1 MPMKFGHPRCV
12 LSVYKRDH
20 WRRCLRV
27 AQRFEDS
34 KAVDTG
40 TNVNNRDINIVQ
52 SKAEDVEYLSS
63 AASRYNTASRF
74 PRGFPVCF
82 HHGVLAFLQNF
93 WPQLHVTGLK
103 PTARKSR
110 PPQPGDDCRA
120 TAHDV
125 PE

>member
-12 LSVYKRDH
+12 LSVYERDH

-63 AASRYNTASRF
+63 AASRYNTPSRSSRLRRMFSPRRPGIPSKLLAAASRD
-74 PRGFPVCF
+74 R
-82 HHGVLAFLQNF
+82 AKAN
-93 WPQLHVTGLK
+93 
-103 PTARKSR
+103 R
-110 PPQPGDDCRA
+110 P
-120 TAHDV
+120 
-125 PE
+125 

>member
-1 MPMKFGHPRCV
+1 MGSSCVNGLNQPGQLVRAKRLFQAGRCSMPMKFGHPRCV
-12 LSVYKRDH
+12 LSVYERDH

-82 HHGVLAFLQNF
+82 HHGVLAFL
-93 WPQLHVTGLK
+93 
-103 PTARKSR
+103 
-110 PPQPGDDCRA
+110 
-120 TAHDV
+120 
-125 PE
+125 